1 MGYYLTHN
9 TTWDRL
15 LGSDGQYLPPA
26 AFKGGLGWNRHRP
39 PLSVGLQKQNPLLKN
54 QIKIKIIL
62 ELGNPTPGRI
72 NSDLKL
78 VYNITTSTTYKFRS
92 KTSI

>member
-26 AFKGGLGWNRHRP
+26 AFKGGLGWNCHRP
-39 PLSVGLQKQNPLLKN
+39 PLICGTAEAEPIAKKPNKNKDHPGVGQP
-54 QIKIKIIL
+54 
-62 ELGNPTPGRI
+62 
-72 NSDLKL
+72 NSR
-78 VYNITTSTTYKFRS
+78 TYKFRS

>member
-26 AFKGGLGWNRHRP
+26 AFKGGLGWNRRRP
-39 PLSVGLQKQNPLLKN
+39 PSASRLQKQNPLLKN
-54 QIKIKIIL
+54 QNITRTV
-62 ELGNPTPGRI
+62 LGLDNPTPGRI
-72 NSDLKL
+72 NSDLK
-78 VYNITTSTTYKFRS
+78 I
-92 KTSI
+92 